1 MIPCVSFAPSNQKR
15 KTQRRELQCLST
27 DEAGDGD
34 PIGESSGK
42 QELSICARVLLDVS
56 YEQEKSPMTFAYQ
69 SKRSSSPY
77 VEVVWHTEDLTDG
90 IYVASADACWDMI
103 FIRNKEGKYK
113 VSLCGPCFKTT
124 LVPYSAGNRNF
135 GIQFKPGV
143 ILTGIAATDMI
154 NVTEV
159 LPMPSEDTFVLQGIT
174 WKLPTYE
181 RIDEFLSRMAENGLL
196 GIDPVIMDVLE
207 NKPVN
212 MSVRSIQRHFATTV
226 GMSPR
231 RVRQITSA
239 RKAVD
244 LLLEGRQLADV
255 SYELGYADLP
265 HMIRMLK
272 RFTGFTPMGN
282 KIRGERV

>member
-1 MIPCVSFAPSNQKR
+1 M
-15 KTQRRELQCLST
+15 L
-27 DEAGDGD
+27 
-34 PIGESSGK
+34 PIRHHTF
-42 QELSICARVLLDVS
+42 LPADTIVCLLDVS
-56 YEQEKSPMTFAYQ
+56 YEQEKEPMTFTYQ
-69 SKRSSSPY
+69 AKRSDSSY
-77 VEVVWHTEDLTDG
+77 VEVVWCTEDQTDG
-90 IYVASADACWDMI
+90 VYVASADACWDMI
-103 FIRNKEGKYK
+103 FIKNKEGKSK
-113 VSLCGPCFKTT
+113 VLLCGPSFQTT
-124 LVPYSAGNRNF
+124 QVPYSAGNKNF

-143 ILTGIAATDMI
+143 ILTGIRAPDML

-159 LPMPSEDTFVLQGIT
+159 LPMPSEDTFVLQGST
-174 WKLPTYE
+174 WEVPTYE
-181 RIDEFLSRMAENGLL
+181 TVEEFLSRMAENGLL
-196 GIDPVIMDVLE
+196 GIDPVILDVLE

-212 MSVRSIQRHFATTV
+212 MSMRSIQRHFARTV

-244 LLLEGRQLADV
+244 LLLQGRQLADV

-282 KIRGERV
+282 KQRGEHV